1 MMLPIIRLYP
11 QSGSDNKERQLLLLT
26 FIEMLQNVFLYL
38 VLKTLDQ
45 IVFQNTFGLNDF
57 NLVIF
62 GFEPESSHQGAL

>member
-1 MMLPIIRLYP
+1 MDVLYLLINDVTHNPPLPTI
-11 QSGSDNKERQLLLLT
+11 
-26 FIEMLQNVFLYL
+26 IEMLQNVFLYL
-38 VLKTLDQ
+38 VLKNLDQ